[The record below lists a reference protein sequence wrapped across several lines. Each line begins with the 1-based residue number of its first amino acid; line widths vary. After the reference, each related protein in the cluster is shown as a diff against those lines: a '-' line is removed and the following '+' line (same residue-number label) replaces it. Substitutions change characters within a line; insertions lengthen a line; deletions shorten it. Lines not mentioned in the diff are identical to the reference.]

1 MVPER
6 TEVGR
11 MPGDFSGHEY
21 LFPWKNTCREKTGV
35 MAIPLKLGLSA
46 SLAILTNRGSV
57 RAFRGSI
64 SRDLLNR

>member
-1 MVPER
+1 MLER

-11 MPGDFSGHEY
+11 MPGDFSGQEY
-21 LFPWKNTCREKTGV
+21 FFP
-35 MAIPLKLGLSA
+35 
-46 SLAILTNRGSV
+46 NRGSV